1 MLLKT
6 TLTCR
11 ICTVSCHFWLF
22 PYSIT
27 FFAQDLLGSV
37 ACAHLVNLPR
47 ITAFLDVADIHIFSE
62 SQGSQSRQS
71 ISGRNKNGGP
81 CGTYC
86 YQTSS
91 RSISNPLLWLVRR
104 YFLPIRYGVL
114 RISSALVLFRSCNL
128 FYCSELAAP
137 ESPKMAE
144 TWIDKRGSWRG
155 EMGTGISLIVDWEN
169 GIYSLGLGFS
179 HWEWDEQL

>member
-1 MLLKT
+1 MNVWTRWPKLLFSKRWLAASKNANVSRVRVLLET

-37 ACAHLVNLPR
+37 ACAHLVNFPR

-62 SQGSQSRQS
+62 SQGSQSGQS
-71 ISGRNKNGGP
+71 ISGRNKNGRPSGS
-81 CGTYC
+81 YC

-104 YFLPIRYGVL
+104 YFLPIGYGVL
-114 RISSALVLFRSCNL
+114 RISCVLVLSSSCNL
-128 FYCSELAAP
+128 FCRRRISHL
-137 ESPKMAE
+137 SPKMADA
-144 TWIDKRGSWRG
+144 WIEK
-155 EMGTGISLIVDWEN
+155 EVYCTTN
-169 GIYSLGLGFS
+169 
-179 HWEWDEQL
+179 